1 MRDELQ
7 RCKDMLQ
14 AIINIEQKCSG
25 INEELTDEMLNVWIL
40 HHLQIIGEAAYKI
53 SQDFKNGH
61 PEIEWS
67 KMIGTRHVLVHDYF
81 QTNTHLL
88 WQTVK
93 DDLPALKERLIAI
106 LRTDA

>member
-1 MRDELQ
+1 MRDDLH

-14 AIINIEQKCSG
+14 AIINIEKKCSDIG
-25 INEELTDEMLNVWIL
+25 EEHADEMLNVWIL

-53 SQDFKNGH
+53 GNDFKNRH

-93 DDLPALKERLIAI
+93 GDLPALKERLMAI